1 MTKHAIIFGAT
12 SGIGKELAKIL
23 VNDGYHVL
31 ITGRRLGKLKEIQE
45 LNPKK
50 YFIQQHDITDIESSD
65 KLFNNLP
72 FEKVDLIVLSS
83 GVGEPNYKLEYK
95 VDLPTIKTNVLG
107 TTKLM
112 QLSYNLFNK
121 QGFGHLVGITSIAS
135 IIGNRH
141 VPAYFASKAYQSS
154 YLESLWMKAQRSKKD
169 INVTNI
175 LPGFVDTA
183 MAKGDTFWMAPL
195 DKACRQIY
203 KAIKKKKKKA
213 YVTKRWRLAAWYFKL
228 MPTKY
233 LNKFT

>member
-1 MTKHAIIFGAT
+1 
-12 SGIGKELAKIL
+12 
-23 VNDGYHVL
+23 
-31 ITGRRLGKLKEIQE
+31 
-45 LNPKK
+45 
-50 YFIQQHDITDIESSD
+50 
-65 KLFNNLP
+65 
-72 FEKVDLIVLSS
+72 LSS
-83 GVGEPNYKLEYK
+83 GVGEPNYKLAYE

-213 YVTKRWRLAAWYFKL
+213 YVTKRWKLVAWYFKL